1 MIFYKKNGTDTAATI
16 GANGIEVKSGIIGGF
31 SVSSSN
37 MTTARYN
44 DSEGAYATFYLRPPT
59 SATTKFLQIAKAK
72 DPANPSAKRSEFYI
86 DGSGF
91 VNCYGLSVGAYYTS
105 GGSLINPYLHVT
117 NDPDDDI
124 SVGTGNT
131 MVYTPDA
138 VGSWGT
144 IKQTASSSIRYK
156 NPVEDMS
163 YDYAKQVLD
172 ITPTIFRYK
181 YGYLEEGDE
190 SAGKEIP
197 GFYAEDVEEHFPI
210 GVYHNLNG
218 TVENWKP
225 ERIIPAMLRIMQEQ
239 QKEIQR
245 LKEAM
250 A

>member
-1 MIFYKKNGTDTAATI
+1 M
-16 GANGIEVKSGIIGGF
+16 
-31 SVSSSN
+31 
-37 MTTARYN
+37 
-44 DSEGAYATFYLRPPT
+44 
-59 SATTKFLQIAKAK
+59 QIAKAK

-117 NDPDDDI
+117 NDPDDGYFYIGSLQVTNSNIKAKNI